1 MEPATVESALPA
13 EPVIVSIDGGQTS
26 TKSLVATTSGQ
37 VLGFGRGGPTVHYHS
52 EGGVEK
58 NRASVQ
64 GAILAALE
72 NAQVDPARVVSIG
85 LGITGVP
92 EGGDEIPTI
101 HQIVREITSPQH
113 INVSADTRTSLYG
126 ASGGEPGIVVIAGGG
141 AIGWGLTAAGEIA
154 ISNGFGY
161 WIGDEGSAFWIGMRA
176 IDEACRTAD
185 RRGPATALEQVVL
198 DYFSLDD
205 MRDLPRIVYRA
216 DFRRDR
222 ISQLAPAV
230 FATARDGDP
239 LAMKIVTDAAGEL
252 ALTAVGV
259 LRQLHPPGTAA
270 IVYPA
275 GGVFSEHDLFFEPF
289 ERDLA
294 ILWPEAEVRVPR
306 FPPVVGGLIVAA
318 RAAGVAIDPAW
329 LDHVEGTLPGVM
341 P

>member
-1 MEPATVESALPA
+1 MTMPPS
-13 EPVIVSIDGGQTS
+13 VIVSVDGGQTS
-26 TKSLVATTSGQ
+26 TKALVARPDGT

-72 NAQVDPARVVSIG
+72 NAAVDPGRVVSVG

-92 EGGDEIPTI
+92 EDGDEIPTI
-101 HQIVREITSPQH
+101 HEIVRGITSPEA
-113 INVSADTRTSLYG
+113 INVSSDTRTSLYG

-141 AIGWGLTAAGEIA
+141 AIGYGLTAGGDVA

-176 IDEACRTAD
+176 IDEACRAAD
-185 RRGPATALEQVVL
+185 RRGPATALERVVL
-198 DYFSLDD
+198 GYFDLDE

-230 FATARDGDP
+230 FSTARDGDP
-239 LAMKIVTDAAGEL
+239 LAMRIVTDGAHEL
-252 ALTAVGV
+252 ALTATGV
-259 LRQLHPPGTAA
+259 LRQLHSPGTAA

-275 GGVFSEHDLFFEPF
+275 GGVFTEHDLFFEPF
-289 ERDLA
+289 ERYLA
-294 ILWPEAEVRVPR
+294 KLWPEAEVRVPR
-306 FPPVVGGLIVAA
+306 FPPAVGGLIVAA
-318 RAAGVAIDPAW
+318 RAVGVAIDAGW
-329 LDHVEGTLPGVM
+329 LDRVERGLAGAM